1 MSEARAKRAPN
12 ERTNLTLPPPIAIGG
27 WGVKASQIQES
38 NMDPAITSALI
49 SGGTKLLGGILGK
62 GKKPQQNF
70 REERQNLRN
79 IVRGA
84 KEAGFNP
91 LTVLKATGGQP
102 TANNIV
108 SPLGIRAA
116 LGEAIETFGGT
127 YAQNAMEIERENRAQ
142 EAWKDRYDY
151 ELENPMPP
159 LSGRTTGGAQGS
171 GATGNTDA
179 EPLLVA
185 IEMPDGSV
193 REVPVGPDLDEMVT
207 GGAIFVYD
215 KGRDL
220 YERWLETVKG
230 DGTYGN
236 ARTTRTGG
244 TGIFTAPPMTTGSG
258 ARRLSQ

>member
-1 MSEARAKRAPN
+1 
-12 ERTNLTLPPPIAIGG
+12 
-27 WGVKASQIQES
+27 
-38 NMDPAITSALI
+38 MDPVTTAALI
-49 SGGTKLLGGILGK
+49 SGGSKLLGGILSK
-62 GKKPQQNF
+62 PKKLQQNF
-70 REERQNLRN
+70 REERQNLKN

-102 TANNIV
+102 TANAIV
-108 SPLGIRAA
+108 SPLGMRAA
-116 LGEAIETFGGT
+116 LGEAIEQFGAT
-127 YAQNAMEIERENRAQ
+127 YATDAMDREREKRAQ

-151 ELENPMPP
+151 EMENPMPP
-159 LSGRTTGGAQGS
+159 LSGRTTGGAKAG
-171 GATGNTDA
+171 GATGDA
-179 EPLLVA
+179 EPLLVQ

-193 REVPVGPDLDEMVT
+193 REVPVGPDLDEMIT

-220 YERWLETVKG
+220 YEQWLETVKG

-244 TGIFTAPPMTTGSG
+244 TGVFEVPPVTSGSG
-258 ARRLSQ
+258 VRRTTQ